1 MSLHT
6 KQSGPAWR
14 IRVKLLL
21 LAAGIYLSNH
31 VVLERLA
38 YYVDFRH
45 WFPLLVF
52 LGIWMVS
59 LLAIGYVAFTPSKG
73 ARLFWTTLIVL
84 STVIGESYFL
94 IMETAL
100 DAMWV
105 PGLIDISIPV
115 FYSKQI
121 LQALLATMILAT
133 GLLIPPPT
141 VSWLR
146 SRFLTL
152 APLLPGLL
160 LAGLIFYVAGLKG
173 NETKGMPSQF
183 YNLSLFAIYVATE
196 NPSPEKADV
205 DIPLIGSAGLQHI
218 VLIVD
223 ESVSGDFIDLNV
235 QRGTTPFLLSQAAS
249 IANFGLATSASNCS
263 NASNAILRHG
273 ANPDTLGRKEH
284 DLFRNPTVWKY
295 ARGAGYETNLIDLQY
310 DSIRMQNFLAAPELA
325 LIDHEIQ
332 SPKGTAAAFRDFA
345 LFTQLRE
352 IMTRPAPQFVFVIK
366 RGAHFPYPENYPD
379 DQVFFKPAMERNE
392 AISDRLRLVNSYK
405 NVIRWTV
412 DTFFQEFLDQVS
424 LANAVV
430 IYTSDHGQ
438 NLLDDGKPVTHC
450 RRTAQSLY
458 EAVVPLMVFT
468 GRADLKHSFKQSA
481 SKNYNKASHFEIFP
495 TLLVLFG
502 YEADAVRTR
511 YNQSLFEDIDTPLG
525 FTSGPISGRFGRAPT
540 WNSRAG
546 LKEMTR

>member
-1 MSLHT
+1 M
-6 KQSGPAWR
+6 
-14 IRVKLLL
+14 RVKLLL
-21 LAAGIYLSNH
+21 LAAGIILSNH

-38 YYVDFRH
+38 YYVGFSH

-52 LGIWMVS
+52 LGIWVVS
-59 LLAIGYVAFTPSKG
+59 LLAIGYVALTPSKG
-73 ARLFWTTLIVL
+73 ARLFWTIWIVISTLV
-84 STVIGESYFL
+84 GESYFL
-94 IMETAL
+94 IMEDRITITAL

-105 PGLIDISIPV
+105 PGLMDISVPA
-115 FYSKQI
+115 FYGKQI
-121 LQALLATMILAT
+121 AQALLATMILAA
-133 GLLIPPPT
+133 GLLIPPP
-141 VSWLR
+141 VIRWLR
-146 SRFLTL
+146 YRPLTL
-152 APLLPGLL
+152 APILPCLM

-183 YNLSLFAIYVATE
+183 YNLSLFAIYLATE
-196 NPSPEKADV
+196 NTSPEKADV
-205 DIPLIGSAGLQHI
+205 DIPLVGRSGLQHI
-218 VLIVD
+218 VLIID

-235 QRGTTPFLLSQAAS
+235 PRGTTPFLLSKASS

-273 ANPDTLGRKEH
+273 ANPDTLGRKGH
-284 DLFRNPTVWKY
+284 DMFRNPTVWKY

-310 DSIRMQNFLAAPELA
+310 DSDNMQNFLFAPELE
-325 LIDHEIQ
+325 LIDHKTK
-332 SPKGTAAAFRDFA
+332 SPEGTSAAFRDFT
-345 LFTQLRE
+345 LFTQLRD
-352 IMTRPAPQFVFVIK
+352 IMKRPAPQFVFVIK
-366 RGAHFPYPENYPD
+366 RGAHVPYAQNHPD
-379 DQVFFKPAMERNE
+379 DRVFFKPAMERHE
-392 AISDRLRLVNSYK
+392 AISDRTRLVNSYK

-412 DTFFQEFLDQVS
+412 DSFFQEFLDQVS

-468 GRADLKHSFKQSA
+468 GRADLKPSFARSA

-511 YNQSLFEDIDTPLG
+511 YNQSLFEDIETPLG

-546 LKEMTR
+546 LNVMAR